1 MGFPGKAAAIALAI
15 LLCLPVVAC
24 HEQEPLRI
32 GFFGGLTGRAA
43 GLGTSGRDGFLLAIE
58 QANAGGGINGR
69 RIEPVISDNRM
80 EQDTAAATLAQLL
93 GRKVVAVI
101 GPMTSQIAV
110 TVVPVAD
117 GARVPM
123 ISPTASTNQLSGL
136 DDYFLRVYYS
146 NAQAAALLAQHLANR
161 HQIPRM
167 LAIYDLGNR
176 AYTEDWLRD
185 FKVRYQQSG
194 GQLIEAIPFEVKGDS
209 LFGGLAEQAL
219 AAKPD
224 GILLLANAVDSA
236 MIAQQLRKRGASTP
250 LYATGWSYT
259 DDLLQ
264 FGGNSVEGLTI
275 IQSTNPESPL
285 PECQAFR
292 RAYLE
297 RYRQTPGFPA
307 LHAYDATR
315 MLLAALKTAES
326 GEPLRQALLS
336 LPTQQGAQ
344 GQVAFDRFGDL
355 RDPELHLAVIE
366 HGAFRP
372 VP

>member
-1 MGFPGKAAAIALAI
+1 MGFPWKRVFIALAA
-15 LLCLPVVAC
+15 LACLMVAAC
-24 HEQEPLRI
+24 HEQEPIRI
-32 GFFGGLTGRAA
+32 GFYGGLTGRAA

-80 EQDTAAATLAQLL
+80 EQGTATATLKELI

-110 TVVPVAD
+110 TVVPVANSA
-117 GARVPM
+117 GVPM
-123 ISPTASTNQLSGL
+123 ISPTVSTNQLSGL
-136 DDYFLRVYYS
+136 EDYFLRVYYS
-146 NAQAAALLAQHLANR
+146 NAQAAALLAQHLAK
-161 HQIPRM
+161 QQPKPRII
-167 LAIYDLGNR
+167 AIYDLGNR

-185 FKVRYQQSG
+185 FKARYQQSG
-194 GQLIEAIPFEVKGDS
+194 GQLIEAIPFEIKGDT
-209 LFGGLAEQAL
+209 LFGKLAEQAL

-224 GILLLANAVDSA
+224 GILLLANSIDSA
-236 MIAQQLRKRGASTP
+236 MLAQQLHKRGDSIP

-259 DDLLQ
+259 DDLVQ

-275 IQSTNPESPL
+275 IQSANPESAL

-292 RAYLE
+292 KAYLD
-297 RYRQTPGFPA
+297 RYRQPPGFPA

-315 MLLAALKTAES
+315 MLLAALKTAEN
-326 GEPLRQALLS
+326 GEALRQALLA
-336 LPTQQGAQ
+336 LPVQNGAQ
-344 GQVAFDRFGDL
+344 GRIAFDRFGDL